1 MRWRFKMER
10 KHIHVLVADDTDI
23 ARIGLRN
30 MLLTAKDIQVIGET
44 DSVYS
49 ISRLIEE
56 LSPDLLLI
64 DLRWHDDD
72 SAGWMQIREIK
83 KENSEIK
90 VIAMTSYP
98 NLIAD
103 AWKAGADQV
112 VSKNLRLEELLEL
125 IRTIFERNESLP
137 LKSGTFHGGLQDQI
151 SPRELEVL
159 KLIDKGFSDKE
170 ISTKLSI
177 QVNTAKNHVKSILE
191 KLNAGNRRKAV
202 IIAREHGIIE

>member
-1 MRWRFKMER
+1 MDK
-10 KHIHVLVADDTDI
+10 KHIQVLVADDTDI

-30 MLLTAKDIQVIGET
+30 ILLTAKDIQVIGET

-49 ISRLIEE
+49 ISRLIKE

-64 DLRWHDDD
+64 DLKWYDDD

-83 KENSEIK
+83 KENSEVK
-90 VIAMTSYP
+90 VIAMTAHP

-112 VSKNLRLEELLEL
+112 VSKSLRREELLDL

-137 LKSGTFHGGLQDQI
+137 LKGSKFYGEDQDQL
-151 SPRELEVL
+151 SPRELEAL
-159 KLIDKGFSDKE
+159 MLIEKGLSDKD
-170 ISTKLSI
+170 ISKALGI
-177 QVNTAKNHVKSILE
+177 QVNTTKKHVRNIRE
-191 KLNAGNRRKAV
+191 KLNASNRRKAV
-202 IIAREHGIIE
+202 IIARERGIIE